1 METLLEWLTR
11 REFENKKT
19 LESNP
24 RWLSSSKLEQEKII
38 PRIHDTRE
46 ETFKIQKRIES
57 EGMKKRLQNTI
68 GNYFALRSKD
78 RMELVF
84 FVGTLYHSKFSTT
97 TTSTLDE
104 KKRRKKKENS
114 SFHAVFSRCYS
125 DFLLLLSA
133 CDSSGRSAV
142 TSSCQKYNKTRE
154 KRIHRQQGL
163 KMITKRLQFY
173 SSWDLILETFWFSS
187 QQNLLKSH
195 SCSHSDI
202 MLWTQN

>member
-84 FVGTLYHSKFSTT
+84 FVGTLYH
-97 TTSTLDE
+97 
-104 KKRRKKKENS
+104 
-114 SFHAVFSRCYS
+114 Y
-125 DFLLLLSA
+125 
-133 CDSSGRSAV
+133 
-142 TSSCQKYNKTRE
+142 
-154 KRIHRQQGL
+154 
-163 KMITKRLQFY
+163 
-173 SSWDLILETFWFSS
+173 
-187 QQNLLKSH
+187 
-195 SCSHSDI
+195 
-202 MLWTQN
+202 